1 MVHITQRLPL
11 QPYLTMEDHK
21 TPIKEYFAK
30 VVKVFGMPGL
40 VAIGYFLMNNW
51 LEGYRSTLF
60 ITGGSATGK
69 SSKCIICQSKVVDHD
84 KVGLPF

>member
-1 MVHITQRLPL
+1 MVHITHRLPL
-11 QPYLTMEDHK
+11 QPYLTMEDPK

-51 LEGYRSTLF
+51 LEG
-60 ITGGSATGK
+60 
-69 SSKCIICQSKVVDHD
+69 
-84 KVGLPF
+84 